1 MQVTRFELYIKYTNE
16 TGVVQVILTDD
27 SGRTVDPISLLVD
40 SEFVMSFSELFSQSQ
55 QQTITTLTA
64 EKETLL
70 NSNQVLVSDKQ
81 VLESQVD
88 LLSITIDNL
97 TAEVKSLQ
105 PYNKRWIDPEK
116 FVARFTPA
124 LTRAV
129 YTSTDATL
137 IGGRELLDLYIA
149 ENYQIVLDDP
159 QVTGLLAYMV
169 SVGLLTDPEKENIL
183 RDSSSSER
191 YVPTVTE

>member
-16 TGVVQVILTDD
+16 TGVVQVILTDE
-27 SGRTVDPISLLVD
+27 SGRTVDPIFLLVD

-70 NSNQVLVSDKQ
+70 TGNQVLVSDKQ
-81 VLESQVD
+81 VLQSQVE
-88 LLSITIDNL
+88 LLSSTIDKL
-97 TAEVKSLQ
+97 HAEVAALQ
-105 PYNKRWIDPEK
+105 PYNKRWIDPQK

-124 LTRAV
+124 QTRAV
-129 YTSTDATL
+129 YNSTDATVM
-137 IGGRELLDLYIA
+137 GGRQLLDDYIDA
-149 ENYQIVLDDP
+149 NYQVVLDDP
-159 QVTGLLAYMV
+159 QVTGLTAYL
-169 SVGLLTDPEKENIL
+169 VGIGILTEEERANVL